1 MTEMAGKFYK
11 ITNIRTHAL
20 RVTVVI
26 KQKLVHILYNIDT
39 TLISETKVV
48 TFLLQQTPVFMIYF
62 ICLLSYMPFTMYAFY
77 HICLLPRMPFPTYA
91 FSHGLHLHF

>member
-11 ITNIRTHAL
+11 ITNIRTHVL

-48 TFLLQQTPVFMIYF
+48 TFLLQQTPVHIHDLF
-62 ICLLSYMPFTMYAFY
+62 YMPFTIYAFY

-91 FSHGLHLHF
+91 FSHGLQIFYHLF

>member
-1 MTEMAGKFYK
+1 MKSFIESK
-11 ITNIRTHAL
+11 ILCPGRIRTHVL

-48 TFLLQQTPVFMIYF
+48 TFLLQQTPVHIHDLF
-62 ICLLSYMPFTMYAFY
+62 YMPFTMYAFY

-91 FSHGLHLHF
+91 FSHGLPSETIL